1 MSAVSTIAT
10 AVAVS
15 FSAAAIVG
23 MYIIMSATSRDVGMI
38 AVIVSAAINACVVIG
53 TCIMPTAMARGVG
66 SIAIIASASI
76 AAAINICVSDR
87 LAVPPH
93 RKFVSGA
100 VWMDAVV
107 WGLATIA
114 FAAADVA
121 GRPRPPPGRN
131 GRPAAPGRPRP

>member
-1 MSAVSTIAT
+1 MSAVSIVAT
-10 AVAVS
+10 TVAASVS
-15 FSAAAIVG
+15 ATAAAIVG

-38 AVIVSAAINACVVIG
+38 AVIASAAINACVVIG
-53 TCIMPTAMARGVG
+53 TCIMPTATARGVG

-87 LAVPPH
+87 LDVPPH

-121 GRPRPPPGRN
+121 GRPRP
-131 GRPAAPGRPRP
+131 